1 MTYASFPQYP
11 TKTLDNGSF
20 YNKVLGWVALSF
32 IAATVGAVIVGPVV
46 PQSLMMP
53 LYFVAFIALMVAGL
67 SRKAMQLSGI
77 FAIAIP
83 LILGIIL
90 YPTLNYYI
98 SQGAG
103 DIVGLSAGGTAII
116 FGVMAIAGWISKKNL
131 NNIASKLFFVM
142 LGLIALSF
150 LNAFIFHLSIISLA
164 ISALV
169 IGIMAVYTFVDIQ
182 ALKNR
187 DQYDT
192 IPAAHYALNLF
203 LNIYNIFISLLNIL
217 SFFRD

>member
-1 MTYASFPQYP
+1 MTYASFPQYS

-90 YPTLNYYI
+90 
-98 SQGAG
+98 
-103 DIVGLSAGGTAII
+103 LS
-116 FGVMAIAGWISKKNL
+116 
-131 NNIASKLFFVM
+131 
-142 LGLIALSF
+142 LIH
-150 LNAFIFHLSIISLA
+150 I
-164 ISALV
+164 
-169 IGIMAVYTFVDIQ
+169 
-182 ALKNR
+182 
-187 DQYDT
+187 
-192 IPAAHYALNLF
+192 
-203 LNIYNIFISLLNIL
+203 
-217 SFFRD
+217 